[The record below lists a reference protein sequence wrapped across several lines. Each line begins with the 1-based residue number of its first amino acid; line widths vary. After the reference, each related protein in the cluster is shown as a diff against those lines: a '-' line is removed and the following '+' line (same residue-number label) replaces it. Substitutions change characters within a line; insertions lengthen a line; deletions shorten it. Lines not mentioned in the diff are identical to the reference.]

1 MTIDEKLERFDRIC
15 MEDARR
21 RAEKML
27 KEYEEGLEAGFA
39 EHQENARR
47 QSEMQLQ
54 IEKEKI
60 ERELKRQVAVGQIEQ
75 RRQLSARQEELKG
88 RILTELR
95 NRLSDYM
102 ATEAYERML
111 QKRVEQALAFAGTEE
126 LVIYFDPADAD
137 KIPMLSLRCSARI
150 LESEYSFGGGMRAVI
165 PSRHILMDYSF
176 DTMVE
181 EAFKTFKFKGEGV

>member
-15 MEDARR
+15 MEDAHR

-27 KEYEEGLEAGFA
+27 KEYEEGLEAGFE